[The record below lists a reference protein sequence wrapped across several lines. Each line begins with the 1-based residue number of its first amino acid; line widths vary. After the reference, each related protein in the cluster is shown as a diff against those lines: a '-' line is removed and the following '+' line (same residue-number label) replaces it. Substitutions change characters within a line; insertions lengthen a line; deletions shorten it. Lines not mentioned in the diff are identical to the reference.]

1 MPQFIIE
8 QPGINPFT
16 FNLAKHETRFGR
28 ADDNDCVLVADEV
41 SRYHALVYFRG
52 GDTVLKDLKS
62 LNGTYVNR
70 QRIVERVLS
79 DDDEVWLGSKCRV
92 LFRDDSAAA
101 KAQRQKE
108 EDSKLVKGINAIRRE
123 MESVSQNISMIASPA
138 TATRMHDTPT
148 SALSHVEM
156 EKMSRAFR
164 RLDALYQATKLLAG
178 DFDLKKRMEQVLDLA
193 IEVTVAERGF
203 LIIRAEQSEEIES
216 TVARAM
222 GSELRESSPSMGIA
236 RQAAVDGEP
245 VLMADSGADQQFGA
259 RESIIRLQIRSAMC
273 VPMQIE
279 DRILGALYVDTSKP
293 AVRFTEEDLE
303 LFQALGNQ
311 AAMALENVRLHE
323 RMVAEEK
330 KRANLG
336 RFLSPT
342 VVEVIMNSSKDLEL
356 GGQMKPVTT
365 LFCDIRAFTPLAERL
380 PPEDL
385 IGLLNEHFTA
395 MTEIVF
401 RYNGTLDK
409 FVGDE
414 VMALFGAPF
423 SVGNDPDQAV
433 RAALAMQ
440 NRNTELNRG
449 RALNNKPELHIGI
462 GIDTGEVVAGL
473 IGSLDRMDF
482 TVLGYHANT
491 ANRLCSVARSGEII
505 VGRATY
511 QAIEDNFSG
520 ESIGTPVLK
529 GKAVSVEAFRIL
541 GLKTATAAPAS

>member
-1 MPQFIIE
+1 MPQLTIE
-8 QPGINPFT
+8 QPGIPPYTFT
-16 FNLAKHETRFGR
+16 LAKHETRFGR
-28 ADDNDCVLVADEV
+28 AEDNDCVLVADEV

-79 DDDEVWLGSKCRV
+79 DEDEVWLGSKCRV
-92 LFRDDSAAA
+92 VFRDDSPAT
-101 KAQRQKE
+101 KLQRQQD
-108 EDSKLVKGINAIRRE
+108 EDSKLVKGIAEIRRE
-123 MESVSQNISMIASPA
+123 MESVSQNISMISSPSSQ
-138 TATRMHDTPT
+138 TRMHDTPT
-148 SALSHVEM
+148 TALSQVEM

-193 IEVTVAERGF
+193 IEVSGAERGF
-203 LIIRAEQSEEIES
+203 LIVRAEDSEEIEAS
-216 TVARAM
+216 VARAM

-245 VLMADSGADQQFGA
+245 VLMVDSGADEQFGG

-273 VPMQIE
+273 VPIRIE

-293 AVRFTEEDLE
+293 SVRFTEEDLE

-336 RFLSPT
+336 RFLSPAI
-342 VVEVIMNSSKDLEL
+342 VEVIMNSAKDLEL

-365 LFCDIRAFTPLAERL
+365 LFCDIRSFTPLAEKL
-380 PPEDL
+380 PPQEL
-385 IGLLNEHFTA
+385 VELLNEHFTA

-423 SVGNDPDQAV
+423 AAGNDPEQAI
-433 RAALAMQ
+433 RAAVAMQ
-440 NRNTELNRG
+440 ERNAELNR
-449 RALNNKPELHIGI
+449 RRVTNRKPELHLGI
-462 GIDTGEVVAGL
+462 GIDTGDVVAGL
-473 IGSLDRMDF
+473 IGSLERMDF
-482 TVLGYHANT
+482 TVLGDHVNT
-491 ANRLCSVARSGEII
+491 ANRLCSVARGGEII

-511 QAIEDNFSG
+511 DAVRTFFEA

-541 GLKTATAAPAS
+541 GAKAATATPAS

>member
-8 QPGINPFT
+8 QPGVSPYT
-16 FNLAKHETRFGR
+16 VTLSKSETRFGR
-28 ADDNDCVLVADEV
+28 AEDNDCVLVADEV

-70 QRIVERVLS
+70 QRVVERVLS
-79 DDDEVWLGSKCRV
+79 DEDEVWLGSKCRV
-92 LFRDDSAAA
+92 LFRDDSPAI
-101 KAQRQKE
+101 KLQRQKDD
-108 EDSKLVKGINAIRRE
+108 DSKLVKGINEIRRE
-123 MESVSQNISMIASPA
+123 METVSQSISMISSPSS
-138 TATRMHDTPT
+138 TTRVQDTPV
-148 SALSHVEM
+148 AGLSPVEM

-193 IEVTVAERGF
+193 IEVTGAERGF
-203 LIIRAEQSEEIES
+203 LIVRAENSEEIEAS
-216 TVARAM
+216 VARAM
-222 GSELRESSPSMGIA
+222 GSELREGSPSMGIA

-273 VPMQIE
+273 VPMRME
-279 DRILGALYVDTSKP
+279 DRILGALYVDTSK
-293 AVRFTEEDLE
+293 ATVRFAEEDLE

-336 RFLSPT
+336 RFLSPA
-342 VVEVIMNSSKDLEL
+342 VVEVIMGSAKDLEL

-365 LFCDIRAFTPLAERL
+365 LFCDVRSFTPLAERL
-380 PPEDL
+380 PAEEL

-395 MTEIVF
+395 MTEIIF

-423 SVGNDPDQAV
+423 AAGNDPEQAI

-440 NRNTELNRG
+440 ERNSELNKR
-449 RALNNKPELHIGI
+449 RRENNRPEIHIGI
-462 GIDTGEVVAGL
+462 GIDTGDVVAGL
-473 IGSLDRMDF
+473 IGSLDRMDY
-482 TVLGYHANT
+482 TVLGDHVNT
-491 ANRLCSVARSGEII
+491 ASRLCSVARSGEVI

-511 QAIEDNFSG
+511 EAAKLFFDA

-529 GKAVSVEAFRIL
+529 GKAVSVEAFRVL
-541 GLKTATAAPAS
+541 GRKTATATPAS